1 MQHNN
6 CHHVEIIDGYDSVTG
21 KVTIWSWGK
30 FIKSYLQLEQSKICK
45 IECLVIGGKRV
56 DK

>member
-6 CHHVEIIDGYDSVTG
+6 CHHVEIIDGYDSATG

-30 FIKSYLQLEQSKICK
+30 VYKKLPATRTIENLQNRMSGYWRKES
-45 IECLVIGGKRV
+45 
-56 DK
+56 

>member
-30 FIKSYLQLEQSKICK
+30 VYKKLPATRTIENLQNRMSGYWRKES
-45 IECLVIGGKRV
+45 
-56 DK
+56 